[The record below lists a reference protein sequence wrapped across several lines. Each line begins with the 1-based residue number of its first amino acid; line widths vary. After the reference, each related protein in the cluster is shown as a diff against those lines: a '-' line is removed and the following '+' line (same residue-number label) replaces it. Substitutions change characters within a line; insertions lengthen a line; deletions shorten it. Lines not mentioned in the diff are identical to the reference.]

1 MNQPWQLPWC
11 WGAID
16 GANLLDR
23 KLVKSKKTSKNF
35 SFVVMTIVD
44 VPARFMWVSTG
55 FPGSS
60 LDSIIFQSTPSYEVI
75 SRKRLIPQKRL

>member
-1 MNQPWQLPWC
+1 MVATSQFS
-11 WGAID
+11 
-16 GANLLDR
+16 ANLLNR
-23 KLVKSKKTSKNF
+23 KLVKTLKTSKNF

-44 VPARFMWVSTG
+44 VAARFMWVSTG

-60 LDSIIFQSTPSYEVI
+60 LDLTIFQSTPSYEVI